1 MFGLTTTRRLRAAK
15 LQILGL
21 DMQVGLLQGFRQGD
35 EAARRRAEQNL
46 ADEIDAHLATIR
58 RLRSNEALAADA
70 RRNLHDE
77 VEAHLTSIRNALAA
91 EHTATEQRPIEH
103 PDELWSL
110 IDWTLWGSGMG
121 DTFREHLADTF
132 LQAITPEDHAQALE
146 LIRWWTEDRGR
157 EPLGRRRYEDLKR
170 RLHRALANVVRWRTE
185 AHRARCEARL
195 LAEQLLTATSGQS
208 TAARKTLD
216 LPENGPWERALDGL
230 NALVDAGVPVHIEPD
245 GHIANSSGDEHI
257 EWDRGAGRW
266 RLVHDDEETPVADTV
281 DHTLIEAIVKGAGR

>member
-1 MFGLTTTRRLRAAK
+1 MFGLTTTRRLRAEQHK
-15 LQILGL
+15 TLGL
-21 DMQVGLLQGFRQGD
+21 HTRLGLLQGFRD
-35 EAARRRAEQNL
+35 ADIANARRCAEQDL
-46 ADEIDAHLATIR
+46 AAEIDAHLATIR
-58 RLRSNEALAADA
+58 Q
-70 RRNLHDE
+70 
-77 VEAHLTSIRNALAA
+77 ALAA
-91 EHTATEQRPIEH
+91 EQATAEPRPVKH

-121 DTFREHLADTF
+121 DAFREHLADTF

-170 RLHRALANVVRWRTE
+170 RLDRALNNVVRWRAE

-195 LAEQLLTATSGQS
+195 LAEQLLTATIGQS
-208 TAARKTLD
+208 TAARQALG
-216 LPENGPWERALDGL
+216 LPEDGPWQRAVDGL

-266 RLVHDDEETPVADTV
+266 RLVHDEETPVAVTA